1 MKKVEIVFFLAI
13 FLAIGC
19 AGPACHEVKRPNGQI
34 VCAPDCTPIVQYQ
47 GTNFSIKG
55 VNVPIPTTG
64 TTVNI
69 GDTAWNKS
77 VLQSAATASQILDIQ
92 RVSRCEKIG
101 VVISSFTDQKEYEKL
116 MREIFEREEK
126 INQLSL
132 LIVLNN
138 PEAVVNWINAYAIE
152 SSAASLGRT
161 GDPHSEKAVQAVR
174 ALGHPIYAPKNV
186 KTRSLDSLL

>member
-1 MKKVEIVFFLAI
+1 MKKVAIVFFLTI

-19 AGPACHEVKRPNGQI
+19 AGPGCHEIKRPNGQI
-34 VCAPDCTPIVQYQ
+34 VCAPDCAPIVQYQ

-55 VNVPIPTTG
+55 VNIPIPNTG

-101 VVISSFTDQKEYEKL
+101 VVVSSFTDQKEYERL
-116 MREIFEREEK
+116 MKEIFEREEK

-152 SSAASLGRT
+152 SSAASLGKT
-161 GDPHSEKAVQAVR
+161 GDPHTEKAIQAVR
-174 ALGHPIYAPKNV
+174 SLGHTIYAPKNV